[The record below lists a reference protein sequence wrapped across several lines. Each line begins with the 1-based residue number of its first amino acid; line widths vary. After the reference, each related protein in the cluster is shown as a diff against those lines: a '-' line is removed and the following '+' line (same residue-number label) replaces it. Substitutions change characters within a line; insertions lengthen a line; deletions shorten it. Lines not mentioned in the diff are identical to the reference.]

1 MDTAGQKA
9 LTHITAYKNPV
20 MCIGGELPLL
30 LKLYLH
36 IICMNIAKE
45 QLLSCISVSLIKC
58 PIQMALGS
66 TQVFPANPKVHH
78 QK

>member
-9 LTHITAYKNPV
+9 LTHITAYTNSV
-20 MCIGGELPLL
+20 MCTGGELPLL

-45 QLLSCISVSLIKC
+45 RLLSCISVSLLKC

-66 TQVFPANPKVHH
+66 TRVFPANPKVHH
-78 QK
+78 QR